1 MAVAERDAPTALEHH
16 RHRRGTPA
24 LTVGIVAAVALV
36 LSGLSAA
43 QGAWTVVLLALAP
56 AAVALGWLGR
66 RRFWIED
73 QVIDDRRVAVVRRDG
88 SGGEIPLD
96 RVVRVEVAAGGVR
109 FTRDDGAVLDFGRTP
124 HGRRILALMAA
135 IRPEAE
141 RVERIDPAC
150 DT

>member
-1 MAVAERDAPTALEHH
+1 MAVAERDAPTVVEHL

-24 LTVGIVAAVALV
+24 LAAGVIVAVALV

-43 QGAWTVVLLALAP
+43 QGVWSIVLVALAP

-66 RRFWIED
+66 RRLWIED
-73 QVIDDRRVAVVRRDG
+73 QVIDADRVALIRRDG
-88 SGGEIPLD
+88 SGAEIPLE
-96 RVVRVEVAAGGVR
+96 RVARVEASATGVR
-109 FTRDDGAVLDFGRTP
+109 FTRDDGAVLDFGRSP
-124 HGRRILALMAA
+124 HGRRILALMAE

-141 RVERIDPAC
+141 RAERIDPAC

>member
-1 MAVAERDAPTALEHH
+1 MAVAERDAPTAVEHL

-24 LTVGIVAAVALV
+24 LTAGVVVAVALV

-43 QGAWTVVLLALAP
+43 QGAWAVVLVALAP
-56 AAVALGWLGR
+56 VAVLLGWLGR
-66 RRFWIED
+66 RRLWIED
-73 QVIDDRRVAVVRRDG
+73 QVIDAERVAVIRRDG
-88 SGGEIPLD
+88 SGAEIPLG
-96 RVVRVEVAAGGVR
+96 RLVHVESSAAGVR

-124 HGRRILALMAA
+124 HGRRILALMAE

-141 RVERIDPAC
+141 RAERIDPAC